1 MATLMGVLFI
11 VLGLIA
17 IGEPLVAG
25 LAVAVLAG
33 WLLLAGGIVHA
44 VSAFRAGGA
53 KSVIWHALL
62 AVLYL
67 AGGVYFVTHPLL
79 GLGTLTLFLSAI
91 LFIEGVVWV
100 IAYFQLRSGN
110 IWMLLNGV
118 ITLVLGLMIWARLAI
133 DFGLGD
139 WDAPR
144 REPGDDR
151 HVDSVCRRGAEKA
164 GGLTRKRV
172 TALAAQREGIR

>member
-1 MATLMGVLFI
+1 MSTLMGVLFI
-11 VLGLIA
+11 VLGLVA

-25 LAVAVLAG
+25 LAVAVLGG

-79 GLGTLTLFLSAI
+79 GLGTLTLFLSVI
-91 LFIEGVVWV
+91 LLVEGVVWV
-100 IAYFQLRSGN
+100 VAYFQLRSN

-118 ITLVLGLMIWARLAI
+118 ITLVLGLMIWAGWPSTSVWAIGTLLGVNLLMTGFSILFAGAAVRRL
-133 DFGLGD
+133 
-139 WDAPR
+139 
-144 REPGDDR
+144 
-151 HVDSVCRRGAEKA
+151 
-164 GGLTRKRV
+164 
-172 TALAAQREGIR
+172 TA

>member
-1 MATLMGVLFI
+1 MSTLMGVLFI
-11 VLGLIA
+11 VLGLVA

-79 GLGTLTLFLSAI
+79 GLGTLTLFLSVI
-91 LFIEGVVWV
+91 LLVEGVVWV
-100 IAYFQLRSGN
+100 VAYFQLRSN

-118 ITLVLGLMIWARLAI
+118 ITLVLGLMIWAGWPSTSVWAIGTLLGVNLLMTGFSILFAGAAVRRL
-133 DFGLGD
+133 
-139 WDAPR
+139 
-144 REPGDDR
+144 
-151 HVDSVCRRGAEKA
+151 
-164 GGLTRKRV
+164 
-172 TALAAQREGIR
+172 TA

>member
-33 WLLLAGGIVHA
+33 WLLLAGGVVHA
-44 VSAFRAGGA
+44 VSAFRVAGARG
-53 KSVIWHALL
+53 VVWHVLL
-62 AVLYL
+62 AILYL
-67 AGGVYFVTHPLL
+67 CGGVYFVTHPLL
-79 GLGTLTLFLSAI
+79 GLGTLTLFLSVI
-91 LFIEGVVWV
+91 LFIEGVVWI

-118 ITLVLGLMIWARLAI
+118 ITLVLGLMIWAGWPSTSVWAIGTLLGVNLVMTGMSILFAGAALRRLPA
-133 DFGLGD
+133 
-139 WDAPR
+139 
-144 REPGDDR
+144 
-151 HVDSVCRRGAEKA
+151 
-164 GGLTRKRV
+164 
-172 TALAAQREGIR
+172 

>member
-1 MATLMGVLFI
+1 MSTLMGVLFI
-11 VLGLIA
+11 VLGLVA

-79 GLGTLTLFLSAI
+79 GLGTLTLFLSVI
-91 LFIEGVVWV
+91 LLVEGVVWV
-100 IAYFQLRSGN
+100 VAYFQMRSN

-118 ITLVLGLMIWARLAI
+118 ITLVLGLMIWAGWPSTSVWAIGTLLGVNLLMTGFSILFAGAAVRRL
-133 DFGLGD
+133 
-139 WDAPR
+139 
-144 REPGDDR
+144 
-151 HVDSVCRRGAEKA
+151 
-164 GGLTRKRV
+164 
-172 TALAAQREGIR
+172 TA

>member
-1 MATLMGVLFI
+1 LFI
-11 VLGLIA
+11 VLGLVA

-79 GLGTLTLFLSAI
+79 GLGTLTLFLSVI
-91 LFIEGVVWV
+91 LLVEGVVWV
-100 IAYFQLRSGN
+100 VAYFQLRSN

-118 ITLVLGLMIWARLAI
+118 ITLVLGLMIWAGWPSTSVWAIGTLLGVNLVMTGMSILFAGAALRRLPA
-133 DFGLGD
+133 
-139 WDAPR
+139 
-144 REPGDDR
+144 
-151 HVDSVCRRGAEKA
+151 
-164 GGLTRKRV
+164 
-172 TALAAQREGIR
+172 

>member
-1 MATLMGVLFI
+1 MARLMGVLFI

-33 WLLLAGGIVHA
+33 WLLMAGGIVHA
-44 VSAFRAGGA
+44 VSAFRGGGGRSA
-53 KSVIWHALL
+53 LWHVLL

-67 AGGVYFVTHPLL
+67 GGGGYFVSHPLL
-79 GLGTLTLFLSAI
+79 GLGSLTLFLAAI

-100 IAYFQLRSGN
+100 VAYFQLRSGN

-118 ITLVLGLMIWARLAI
+118 ITLVLGLMIWGGWPSTSVWAIGTLLGVNLVMTGLSILFAGAALRRL
-133 DFGLGD
+133 
-139 WDAPR
+139 
-144 REPGDDR
+144 
-151 HVDSVCRRGAEKA
+151 
-164 GGLTRKRV
+164 
-172 TALAAQREGIR
+172 TA

>member
-1 MATLMGVLFI
+1 MSTLMGVLFI
-11 VLGLIA
+11 VLGLVA

-79 GLGTLTLFLSAI
+79 GLGTLTLFLSVI
-91 LFIEGVVWV
+91 LLVEGVVWV
-100 IAYFQLRSGN
+100 VAYFQLRSN

-118 ITLVLGLMIWARLAI
+118 ITLVLGLMIWAGWPSTSVWAI
-133 DFGLGD
+133 GTLLGVNLVMTGMSILF
-139 WDAPR
+139 A
-144 REPGDDR
+144 
-151 HVDSVCRRGAEKA
+151 GAA
-164 GGLTRKRV
+164 LRK
-172 TALAAQREGIR
+172 LAA

>member
-33 WLLLAGGIVHA
+33 WLLLAGGIAHA

-53 KSVIWHALL
+53 RSVIWHALL

-67 AGGVYFVTHPLL
+67 AGGALRDAPAARARHADAVPL
-79 GLGTLTLFLSAI
+79 GHFLHRGRRLA
-91 LFIEGVVWV
+91 V
-100 IAYFQLRSGN
+100 AYFQLRSGN
-110 IWMLLNGV
+110 IWMLLNG
-118 ITLVLGLMIWARLAI
+118 LSRWCSA
-133 DFGLGD
+133 
-139 WDAPR
+139 
-144 REPGDDR
+144 
-151 HVDSVCRRGAEKA
+151 
-164 GGLTRKRV
+164 
-172 TALAAQREGIR
+172 

>member
-33 WLLLAGGIVHA
+33 WLLLAGGIAHA

-53 KSVIWHALL
+53 RSVIWHALL

-67 AGGVYFVTHPLL
+67 AGGAYFVTHPLL
-79 GLGTLTLFLSAI
+79 GLGTLTLFLATI
-91 LFIEGVVWV
+91 FLIEGVVWV
-100 IAYFQLRSGN
+100 VAYFQTRSGN
-110 IWMLLNGV
+110 IWMLLNGL
-118 ITLVLGLMIWARLAI
+118 ITLVLGVMIWAGWPSTSVWAIGTLLGVNLVMTGMSILFAGAALRRLA
-133 DFGLGD
+133 
-139 WDAPR
+139 A
-144 REPGDDR
+144 
-151 HVDSVCRRGAEKA
+151 
-164 GGLTRKRV
+164 
-172 TALAAQREGIR
+172 

>member
-1 MATLMGVLFI
+1 MTTLMGVLFI

-33 WLLLAGGIVHA
+33 WLLLAGGIAHA

-53 KSVIWHALL
+53 RNVIWHALL
-62 AVLYL
+62 AILYV

-79 GLGTLTLFLSAI
+79 GLGSLTLFLSAI

-100 IAYFQLRSGN
+100 VAYFQMRGN
-110 IWMLLNGV
+110 VWMLLNGL
-118 ITLVLGLMIWARLAI
+118 ITLVLGLMIWRHWPSSSVWAI
-133 DFGLGD
+133 GTLLGVNLLMTGI
-139 WDAPR
+139 ALLF
-144 REPGDDR
+144 
-151 HVDSVCRRGAEKA
+151 A
-164 GGLTRKRV
+164 GSAIRQFK
-172 TALAAQREGIR
+172 TA

>member
-1 MATLMGVLFI
+1 MATLIGVLFI

-44 VSAFRAGGA
+44 VSAFRGGGA
-53 KSVIWHALL
+53 RSALWHALL

-67 AGGVYFVTHPLL
+67 GGGVYFVSHPLL
-79 GLGTLTLFLSAI
+79 GLGSLTLFLAAI

-100 IAYFQLRSGN
+100 VAYFQVRSGN

-118 ITLVLGLMIWARLAI
+118 ITLVLGVMIWRHWPSSSVWAIGTLLGVNLVMTGMSILFAGAALRRL
-133 DFGLGD
+133 
-139 WDAPR
+139 
-144 REPGDDR
+144 
-151 HVDSVCRRGAEKA
+151 
-164 GGLTRKRV
+164 
-172 TALAAQREGIR
+172 TA

>member
-1 MATLMGVLFI
+1 MSTLMGVLFI
-11 VLGLIA
+11 VLGLVA

-79 GLGTLTLFLSAI
+79 GLGTLTLFLSVI
-91 LFIEGVVWV
+91 FFIEGVVWV
-100 IAYFQLRSGN
+100 VAYFQLRSN

-118 ITLVLGLMIWARLAI
+118 ITLVLGLMIWAGWPSTSVWAIGTLLGVNLLMTGMSILFGGAALRRLA
-133 DFGLGD
+133 
-139 WDAPR
+139 A
-144 REPGDDR
+144 
-151 HVDSVCRRGAEKA
+151 
-164 GGLTRKRV
+164 
-172 TALAAQREGIR
+172 